1 MRRGWKS
8 AKRCVEIHLAAV
20 VTLLVLLPQAVRPTG
35 GGFYKLPNGTSVDHD
50 ECSTTDF
57 CSVNALCINTY
68 GSYHCQCQAG
78 YRNHNKKVTFPYS
91 ESFCRDINEC
101 TEQRGLCGPNATCKN
116 TIGNYSCSC
125 QPGFRSTSGQQTFT
139 ANESSCQDIDEC
151 TETPEICG
159 PNAKCTNTLGTYNCS
174 CSQGFNSSSGQ
185 QTFRANESSCQE
197 SPPDGPPQNC
207 SLLYLP
213 IELNQTFIDS
223 SSWFCYISNY
233 TLFVSQRLCDQSTSA
248 PPLKDASAALSSIL
262 ADQAHWTDMTKEH
275 KSIVAEIYLQTIEE
289 LMLSVPENNDSHL
302 WRENTSTENLEL
314 EILRIP
320 SKYSAV
326 KDTQELRS
334 RGNMLEVNVQSIMGA
349 DREGP
354 VTIGFSSYTGM
365 ELILNESFFNSS
377 VSTSSAMKVNSP
389 VVTATVSSRRQHN
402 VTGPVKLTFHH
413 KQLHW
418 SNPVFCVY
426 WKYQKNG
433 SSWSPEGCEVVIS
446 NVSHTTCSC
455 SHLTSF
461 ALIMAVYEQK
471 IPDDSAFS
479 IFSCVVVS
487 TSLACLALAILTFL
501 FTRSIV
507 DANKTVYLHLSLCL
521 FGAHLLFLI
530 GVEWT
535 SNKTLCSVVAGL
547 LHFLFLASFTWM
559 SLGGLQLLLLV
570 RNLRAV
576 KYSSRQGLRRRHL
589 LPVGYGAPALIVAVA
604 AVVFPRGYGGERHC
618 WLSHQRGFFWSF
630 LGPSWF
636 LIAANL
642 LLFSSVL
649 YNLRS
654 QLHGINSDVSKL
666 KDTRQ
671 LTFKSIAHFVIM
683 GCSWAVGLH
692 QELQVLR
699 YLFVLLNGLQGFFI
713 FLVYCLLNRQVR
725 GEYRSCFSRV
735 TRQTETSVPEGTA
748 TKDTTL

>member
-1 MRRGWKS
+1 MPCASTPTGATTASARPATGTTTRRS
-8 AKRCVEIHLAAV
+8 RSLILNLSVEVRETRSTRRPPAWHLCALPL
-20 VTLLVLLPQAVRPTG
+20 THLSLSDFTSPPFPFLLP
-35 GGFYKLPNGTSVDHD
+35 S
-50 ECSTTDF
+50 
-57 CSVNALCINTY
+57 
-68 GSYHCQCQAG
+68 
-78 YRNHNKKVTFPYS
+78 
-91 ESFCRDINEC
+91 DINEC

-139 ANESSCQDIDEC
+139 ANESSCQGNASLINASYRHAFC
-151 TETPEICG
+151 MTP
-159 PNAKCTNTLGTYNCS
+159 A
-174 CSQGFNSSSGQ
+174 
-185 QTFRANESSCQE
+185 
-197 SPPDGPPQNC
+197 
-207 SLLYLP
+207 
-213 IELNQTFIDS
+213 
-223 SSWFCYISNY
+223 
-233 TLFVSQRLCDQSTSA
+233 
-248 PPLKDASAALSSIL
+248 
-262 ADQAHWTDMTKEH
+262 
-275 KSIVAEIYLQTIEE
+275 
-289 LMLSVPENNDSHL
+289 
-302 WRENTSTENLEL
+302 
-314 EILRIP
+314 
-320 SKYSAV
+320 
-326 KDTQELRS
+326 
-334 RGNMLEVNVQSIMGA
+334 
-349 DREGP
+349 GP

-418 SNPVFCVY
+418 SNSVFCVY
-426 WKYQKNG
+426 WKYQKYG

-461 ALIMAVYEQK
+461 ALIMAVNEQK

-487 TSLACLALAILTFL
+487 TSLVCLALAILTFL

-576 KYSSRQGLRRRHL
+576 KYSSRKGLRRRHL

-604 AVVFPRGYGGERHC
+604 AVVFSRGYGGERHC

-630 LGPSWF
+630 LGPSCPNP
-636 LIAANL
+636 NL
-642 LLFSSVL
+642 TPPYFSEVKDFRGLLW
-649 YNLRS
+649 
-654 QLHGINSDVSKL
+654 QLHVLSSLPFSVFFR
-666 KDTRQ
+666 RQ

-713 FLVYCLLNRQVR
+713 FLVYCLLNRQVNAGVR
-725 GEYRSCFSRV
+725 LSVCLIISVQELLQPCHPTDGDVGAGGDRNGESR
-735 TRQTETSVPEGTA
+735 R
-748 TKDTTL
+748 